1 MSTGTLS
8 YGDLNSQLTLGN
20 NHLITLNHIK
30 IVVVSI
36 CNLKKKTQHYFPLKI
51 NNLNLIDDFFFFFL
65 SNLIDE
71 FNFLLQLL
79 QEINFKGS
87 KS

>member
-1 MSTGTLS
+1 M
-8 YGDLNSQLTLGN
+8 Q
-20 NHLITLNHIK
+20 
-30 IVVVSI
+30 
-36 CNLKKKTQHYFPLKI
+36 LKKENVTNYFPLKI
-51 NNLNLIDDFFFFFL
+51 NNLNLIDDFYLFIYLFL

-71 FNFLLQLL
+71 FNLLLQLL